1 SKTYGQANPALT
13 ITYSGFLNGDNVSAI
28 TQPTVSTTATT
39 TSSVGAYPITL
50 AGGSA
55 TNYSIIL
62 QSGVLT
68 INKAQLTVTAN
79 NQSRV
84 YGAANPSLTFVYAGF
99 VNGENASVIDTP
111 PVTSTS
117 ATVLS
122 GVGSYPINVSGG
134 SDNNYNLNY
143 VSGTLTITKRVL
155 TATAVNAS
163 RTYGAANPTFSI
175 TFTGFVNSE
184 DASVIDVLPVASTS
198 ATLTSSTGTY
208 PITVSGG
215 TDNNYSFSFVS

>member
-1 SKTYGQANPALT
+1 
-13 ITYSGFLNGDNVSAI
+13 
-28 TQPTVSTTATT
+28 
-39 TSSVGAYPITL
+39 
-50 AGGSA
+50 
-55 TNYSIIL
+55 
-62 QSGVLT
+62 
-68 INKAQLTVTAN
+68 
-79 NQSRV
+79 
-84 YGAANPSLTFVYAGF
+84 
-99 VNGENASVIDTP
+99 
-111 PVTSTS
+111 
-117 ATVLS
+117 
-122 GVGSYPINVSGG
+122 GG

-215 TDNNYSFSFVS
+215 TDNNYSFSFVSGTLTITKATLVATAQNASREFGVANPTFAISYTGFRNGETSAVLDNPPTASTSAIASSPVGTYTITLAGG